1 MLNKTPME
9 RRINKKI
16 ETHFVDFKSQIIERL
31 KVCNG
36 DDIESDS
43 DVYKLVEF
51 IYNFPKIEI
60 NTEDI
65 KKRKRVKNIVP
76 FCDKCQALRA
86 NGMQCS
92 RRKKDGNPFCG
103 THIKGTPHGH
113 IKNKPPVNPYT
124 KRTVW
129 IQEINGICYYID
141 GETNVY
147 ESSDIVNNKSDPRII
162 AKYQQNA
169 FGEYSIPSFKST
181 NP

>member
-1 MLNKTPME
+1 ME

-181 NP
+181 NL

>member
-1 MLNKTPME
+1 ME

-169 FGEYSIPSFKST
+169 FGEYSIPSFKSA

>member
-1 MLNKTPME
+1 ME